1 MKLVRLTMT
10 ELCHKLTG
18 LLVML
23 LKETSM
29 VANMKIHHSQLTCH
43 LCIGKDNNLKTQ
55 AKLELTKTTIV
66 AVVLYGRDQ
75 MNFQELQNQVFGV
88 PMVLVSKP
96 LNKAPMEI
104 AGSYQQ
110 LQLLLELIQKELK
123 KSSLTLNTQLTV
135 LSK

>member
-1 MKLVRLTMT
+1 M
-10 ELCHKLTG
+10 
-18 LLVML
+18 
-23 LKETSM
+23 
-29 VANMKIHHSQLTCH
+29 
-43 LCIGKDNNLKTQ
+43 
-55 AKLELTKTTIV
+55 
-66 AVVLYGRDQ
+66 VLYGRDQ

-88 PMVLVSKP
+88 PMVLVSKS

>member
-1 MKLVRLTMT
+1 M
-10 ELCHKLTG
+10 
-18 LLVML
+18 
-23 LKETSM
+23 
-29 VANMKIHHSQLTCH
+29 
-43 LCIGKDNNLKTQ
+43 
-55 AKLELTKTTIV
+55 
-66 AVVLYGRDQ
+66 VLYGRDQ